1 MPMLGI
7 LLLLAGSAVA
17 TAGVVFLPALTVGVM
32 LLIVYEFNYPFSGP
46 LKVNPTAFQL
56 ALVRIRALV

>member
-1 MPMLGI
+1 
-7 LLLLAGSAVA
+7 
-17 TAGVVFLPALTVGVM
+17 M